1 MIDIALLREN
11 PEKVKKAIQ
20 TKNAD
25 ISLVD
30 TFARLDSSWREVSM
44 ELENLRREQKAL
56 SAERKIEEAKA
67 NKEKIKEA
75 EAKVSELERER
86 DIVWARI
93 PNLPS
98 EDTPVGPDES
108 GNVVVRK
115 WGEPTKFDFEPK
127 DHMALGEA
135 LGIIDTETAAKVTGA
150 RFGYLKGAGAMLEY
164 ALLQFGLESL
174 QDPDVL
180 RKVADRVEAGYSAKS
195 FVPVVPPVMIRPEVF
210 RRMARLD
217 EATADERY
225 YLPADDLYLIGSAE
239 HTLGPIHMDE
249 ILPES
254 ALPVRYAGFSTAFRR
269 EAGSYGKDTRGILR
283 VHQFDKL
290 EMESF
295 TTAENSLKEQEFFV
309 RMQEYLMQQL
319 GLPYQVVLTC
329 TGDQGDPDAR
339 HIDIETWMPGQN
351 KYRETHSSDLMTDYQ
366 ARRMNTKVKRA
377 DGKNEFVHTNDA
389 TAYAIGRTLIAIV
402 ENYQTKEGK
411 IIVPEVLRGWV
422 GKDIIG

>member
-180 RKVADRVEAGYSAKS
+180 RKVADQVEAGYSAKP

>member
-411 IIVPEVLRGWV
+411 IIVPEVLRKWV
-422 GKDIIG
+422 GKDSIG